1 MPTFNPGQ
9 ILTAADLTGAT
20 GAWTSYTP
28 TDSNI
33 TVGSG
38 TRAAAYQ
45 MLTVKSCVFRWS
57 FVLGAGS
64 TFGANPSI
72 GLPFAAAAARQ
83 VVSAVYGEV
92 GVRYWGGFVEIAS
105 GASVGLLLHTESGG
119 NGIVTTTAPFT
130 WNGADADFIAV
141 TGVLEIA

>member
-20 GAWTSYTP
+20 GAWTPYTP

-45 MLTVKSCVFRWS
+45 MLTVKTCTMGWTLT
-57 FVLGAGS
+57 LGAGS

-72 GLPFAAAAARQ
+72 GLPFAAASRRQ
-83 VVSAVYGEV
+83 VLNVIYGEV
-92 GVRYWGGFVEIAS
+92 GVRYWIGAVEIAS

-119 NGIVTTTAPFT
+119 SGIVTTTAPFT

-141 TGVLEIA
+141 SGEYEIA